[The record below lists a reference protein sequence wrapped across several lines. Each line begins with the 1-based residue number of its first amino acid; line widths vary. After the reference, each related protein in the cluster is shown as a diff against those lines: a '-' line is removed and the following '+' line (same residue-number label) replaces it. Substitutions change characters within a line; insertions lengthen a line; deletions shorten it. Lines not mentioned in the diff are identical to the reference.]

1 MLAQKLG
8 GLLRKDFDE
17 RSEDDR
23 LIIERILILVRN
35 ILEVWF
41 YILYRD
47 CRFKNYNKLNGCLN
61 NADDKK
67 VFHNSS

>member
-47 CRFKNYNKLNGCLN
+47 CRFKNYKTG
-61 NADDKK
+61 
-67 VFHNSS
+67 

>member
-47 CRFKNYNKLNGCLN
+47 CRFKNYNNW
-61 NADDKK
+61 
-67 VFHNSS
+67 VS